1 MSKGLS
7 CRVVAG
13 IAIVGATIVCH
24 DAVVFGR
31 GAPAGLMAAQAPAGR
46 VAPAPPTAG
55 EKRAT
60 VIKAP
65 DSPVSVDKATVFTTS
80 DAPPVVLYSV
90 TNLTTEELDQFT
102 LIAFVF
108 NAEGTLKAM
117 QIAPGRRTLNA
128 GETKYSSMVLDGSKL
143 EATDAV
149 VVGINQAQK
158 ANSEAWWR
166 AELQAAAEA
175 TQRKTT
181 ATR

>member
-1 MSKGLS
+1 MITGLS
-7 CRVVAG
+7 RKVVAG
-13 IAIVGATIVCH
+13 IAVAGATLLGH

-31 GAPAGLMAAQAPAGR
+31 VQPAQAPAGR
-46 VAPAPPTAG
+46 IAPAPASG

-60 VIKAP
+60 VVKAP
-65 DSPVSVDKATVFTTS
+65 DSPVSVDHATVFTTAG
-80 DAPPVVLYSV
+80 APPVVLYSV
-90 TNLTTEELDQFT
+90 TNLTTEALDQFT
-102 LIAFVF
+102 LIAFTF

-128 GETKYSSMVLDGSKL
+128 GETKYSSMVLDGSPL

-158 ANSEAWWR
+158 VNSEAWWR

>member
-1 MSKGLS
+1 ML
-7 CRVVAG
+7 RVAVGIVAG
-13 IAIVGATIVCH
+13 LLIHDIIVPGSGQPVELFA
-24 DAVVFGR
+24 
-31 GAPAGLMAAQAPAGR
+31 MQAPGGR
-46 VAPAPPTAG
+46 IAPAPATAG

-60 VIKAP
+60 VVKAP
-65 DSPVSVDKATVFTTS
+65 DSPVSVDRATVFTTA

-90 TNLTTEELDQFT
+90 TNLTTEALDQFT

-128 GETKYSSMVLDGSKL
+128 GETKYSSMVLDGSPL

-158 ANSEAWWR
+158 VNSEAWWR
-166 AELQAAAEA
+166 AELQGAAEA

>member
-7 CRVVAG
+7 RKVVAG
-13 IAIVGATIVCH
+13 IAVAGATLLGH

-31 GAPAGLMAAQAPAGR
+31 VQPAQAPAGR
-46 VAPAPPTAG
+46 IAPAPAASG

-60 VIKAP
+60 VVKAP
-65 DSPVSVDKATVFTTS
+65 DSPVSVDHATVFTTAG
-80 DAPPVVLYSV
+80 APPVVLYSV
-90 TNLTTEELDQFT
+90 TNLTTEALDQFT
-102 LIAFVF
+102 LIAFTF

-128 GETKYSSMVLDGSKL
+128 GETKYSSMVLDGSPL

-158 ANSEAWWR
+158 VNSEAWWR